1 MQSSHEE
8 SKASIGASAHVDVSD
23 AIGWC
28 RLLVLSS
35 SLAEG
40 ARRLSREE
48 ARASGGAARA
58 SGHGHGARASGGGH
72 RASATQH
79 AGRWMRWRDRDGRGR
94 GVMAAPTTL
103 AVVRGDDSIEAEEVE
118 EGSPSS
124 SRAEARRLAVRQGGG
139 EEARQGEEDAGRAA
153 RRRRPAVA
161 RKLRR
166 RQQRT
171 EKKKNKFCSK
181 KTWHSSK
188 KTTARV
194 PGAAIT
200 TTATALTA
208 VAGKVA
214 TATALVAAVVALTTA
229 ITTATATAV
238 ATAAAR
244 DLNADARGAADV
256 TAVEV
261 AAGVLGIADVLKLD
275 KGKARGVA
283 GNPDIAQGAEARELV
298 FELVLAGVVAEIA
311 HVHTRRH
318 LQAAAAAV
326 VVVVVVVLVLFISR
340 FFPLLFLLLFPV
352 LLLLGEAGAEGA
364 CEGRLADAAEAVEDD
379 DAARG
384 GEEGVVEAGE
394 VGSAAHK
401 GRALRWRAAGPLG
414 RRVEG
419 SPCRRAGCTSQRR
432 AQTAQHAGLWRGR
445 GTRAPCCASP
455 RAPRRSAA

>member
-1 MQSSHEE
+1 MERKWYVNE
-8 SKASIGASAHVDVSD
+8 LRGA
-23 AIGWC
+23 C
-28 RLLVLSS
+28 R
-35 SLAEG
+35 A
-40 ARRLSREE
+40 ATKNQRL
-48 ARASGGAARA
+48 ASGRARM
-58 SGHGHGARASGGGH
+58 SM
-72 RASATQH
+72 SATQLDGVGSWCSPHHLPRAH
-79 AGRWMRWRDRDGRGR
+79 AGLVARRRGRAAARRGRAATATGRGR
-94 GVMAAPTTL
+94 AA
-103 AVVRGDDSIEAEEVE
+103 AAI
-118 EGSPSS
+118 
-124 SRAEARRLAVRQGGG
+124 
-139 EEARQGEEDAGRAA
+139 GRA
-153 RRRRPAVA
+153 R
-161 RKLRR
+161 
-166 RQQRT
+166 
-171 EKKKNKFCSK
+171 
-181 KTWHSSK
+181 
-188 KTTARV
+188 